1 MSVGQTT
8 GETYLFKTMRGS
20 SNPDVNESRY
30 AQMAEQIKAVVES
43 RGLTYYSFDLK
54 RQSYNH
60 GGLMLQVKYI
70 LDRGHTGPV
79 APEPEADRG

>member
-1 MSVGQTT
+1 MSVGQTS

-20 SNPDVNESRY
+20 SSPDVNEARY
-30 AQMAEQIKAVVES
+30 AQMADQIKAVVES
-43 RGLTYYSFDLK
+43 RGLTYYPSVLR

-60 GGLMLQVKYI
+60 GGLMLQVKYV

-79 APEPEADRG
+79 SADGKIDHG